1 MTPDE
6 DTQPSEPVVPVEP
19 ASPAPEPAPALD
31 EPMFDTPKLDI
42 SIREGQHGHEER

>member
-6 DTQPSEPVVPVEP
+6 DTQPSEPVAPVEP
-19 ASPAPEPAPALD
+19 ATPAPALD
-31 EPMFDTPKLDI
+31 EPLFDTPKLDI